1 MSLSYRVSLQVCEV
15 VSADDKT
22 VHQLDLRDILPEEDM
37 KDLLKGSLTA
47 RGFEQGESEHEL
59 VRREE
64 GGEVVTV
71 NLESLELTTELETER
86 EVKGKVDAWGD
97 AESRQSAKKQ
107 AETSAQ
113 HQANALLERGQK
125 DAQRKVTEQLAQGE
139 RERLEEM
146 NQVLQEVYS
155 EALKRKARQ
164 LGDVVDQYEGT
175 NENGEYELV
184 IKVEV

>member
-1 MSLSYRVSLQVCEV
+1 MSLSYRVTLQVCEV

-37 KDLLKGSLTA
+37 KDMLRQSLES
-47 RGFEQGESEHEL
+47 RGFEEEEENKL
-59 VRREE
+59 VRRED
-64 GGEVVTV
+64 GGEIITV
-71 NLESLELTTELETER
+71 DLETLELTTELESES

-97 AESRQSAKKQ
+97 AESRQNARKQ
-107 AETSAQ
+107 AEASAQ
-113 HQANALLERGQK
+113 SQANALLERGQK
-125 DAQRKVTEQLAQGE
+125 DAQRKVTQQLAAGE
-139 RERLEEM
+139 KERLEEM
-146 NQVLQEVYS
+146 NQVLQDVYS
-155 EALKRKARQ
+155 EALKKKARQ

>member
-1 MSLSYRVSLQVCEV
+1 MSLSYRVTLQVCEV

-37 KDLLKGSLTA
+37 KDLLRQSLQE
-47 RGFEQGESEHEL
+47 RGFEEGEDGKL
-59 VRREE
+59 TRRED
-64 GGEVVTV
+64 GGEVITV
-71 NLESLELTTELETER
+71 DLESLELTTELENES

-97 AESRQSAKKQ
+97 AESRQSARKQ
-107 AETSAQ
+107 AEASAQ
-113 HQANALLERGQK
+113 SQANALLERGQK
-125 DAQRKVTEQLAQGE
+125 DAQRKVTQQLASGE
-139 RERLEEM
+139 KERLEEM
-146 NQVLQEVYS
+146 NQVLQDVYS